1 MKYLFFIISLS
12 SLILCNEQND
22 QSIEIVTKDGN
33 IFLGV
38 IVDENGEQ
46 YILKTKDGITIS
58 IPKSSVIKKSYLE
71 TKEFNGEVYRADPN
85 KSMYFFAPSAF
96 PIGQNQAYC
105 RDFCLFFPSYNRGF
119 GNTSIQAGAFVFPG
133 MGVVDIPLV
142 LSAKY
147 SLQNNILNLATGFMY
162 VKMPVDGENS
172 FGTGLLFL
180 TNTLG
185 NNFNHFSTS
194 LGWGYIKTDSDWEF
208 SENPLFNFASNFRV
222 KDNLAFVGEFWK
234 FPDVDLSLSPFMLA
248 ARFIGRQIAVD
259 VGFITTL
266 ENDGIP
272 FPLLNFTYHF

>member
-1 MKYLFFIISLS
+1 MK
-12 SLILCNEQND
+12 
-22 QSIEIVTKDGN
+22 
-33 IFLGV
+33 
-38 IVDENGEQ
+38 
-46 YILKTKDGITIS
+46 
-58 IPKSSVIKKSYLE
+58 P
-71 TKEFNGEVYRADPN
+71 
-85 KSMYFFAPSAF
+85 
-96 PIGQNQAYC
+96 
-105 RDFCLFFPSYNRGF
+105 
-119 GNTSIQAGAFVFPG
+119 SIQAGAFVFPG

-147 SLQNNILNLATGFMY
+147 SLQNNFLVGNWIY
-162 VKMPVDGENS
+162 VCKNAS
-172 FGTGLLFL
+172 WWRKFFWYWFIIL

-222 KDNLAFVGEFWK
+222 KDNLAIVGEFWK